1 MTPGGP
7 SLLARL
13 ADGAVHS
20 GQTLAAEFGVSRA
33 AIGKRIARLRA
44 RGWPIEAR
52 RGAGYHLPPDS
63 QPLERVLIESTPD
76 YAAAGPES
84 LALLEVT
91 DSTSLYLDRG
101 PAPAPG
107 RTRLCIAEDQQ
118 AGRGRQGR
126 SWYSAPGASITFSA
140 VRVFDRSP
148 AELGALGLAVGV
160 ALCERLASLG
170 LAGIGLKWPNDLLHN
185 GRKLGGILIELRGE
199 AAGATRVTVGV
210 GINYAD
216 PAVDTGT
223 ATTGLRSVGG
233 DAVPGRSW
241 LAGTLM
247 GVVTVALDDFA
258 TRGFA
263 AFRTRWD
270 PFDLL
275 AGRAVRV
282 WTGPETIDGTAY
294 GIADNGALL
303 FEDDDGGR
311 HCLHS
316 AEVTIRARV

>member
-1 MTPGGP
+1 MSPGGS

-33 AIGKRIARLRA
+33 AIGKQIARLRA
-44 RGWPIEAR
+44 QGWPVEAR
-52 RGAGYHLPPDS
+52 RGAGYHLPAGW
-63 QPLERVLIESTPD
+63 QPLDRAAIESAPG
-76 YAAAGPES
+76 YAAADPES
-84 LALLEVT
+84 LTVLEVV

-101 PAPAPG
+101 AAPAPG
-107 RTRLCIAEDQQ
+107 RSRLCIAEHQQ

-140 VRVFDRSP
+140 VRIFDRSP

-160 ALCERLASLG
+160 ALCECLAARG
-170 LAGIGLKWPNDLLHN
+170 FAGIGLKWPNDLLHD

-210 GINYAD
+210 GINYGD
-216 PAVDTGT
+216 PVTDTGT
-223 ATTGLRSVGG
+223 ASTGLRSIAGG
-233 DAVPGRSW
+233 TVPGRSR

-247 GVVTVALDDFA
+247 GAVTVGLDDFA
-258 TRGFA
+258 KHGFG
-263 AFRTRWD
+263 AFRARWD
-270 PFDLL
+270 TYDLL

-282 WTGPETIDGTAY
+282 WTGQGTTDGTAH
-294 GIADNGALL
+294 GIADDGALL
-303 FEDDDGGR
+303 YEDADGRR
-311 HCLHS
+311 HSLHS
-316 AEVTIRARV
+316 AEVTIRARI